1 MLVPLALVVDN
12 SYTLQKALCENTF
25 EAIMNTLLAS
35 KACNVTGLVAIAC
48 AQHGCYAPNALVDL
62 FKGEQ
67 QKNIDFALLKALDTT
82 NVSLEQGVLLIY
94 DIACQ
99 YFKYLQDHIGLC
111 LLAGLQLEARIGLFH
126 VHAHKDKYFFL
137 ICTIIYFWCRCGC

>member
-1 MLVPLALVVDN
+1 VPVLLALVVDN
-12 SYTLQKALCENTF
+12 SYTLQKAPCENTF
-25 EAIMNTLLAS
+25 RAIMNALLAS

-67 QKNIDFALLKALDTT
+67 QKNVDFALLKALDTT
-82 NVSLEQGVLLIY
+82 NVSPEQGVLLIY

-99 YFKYLQDHIGLC
+99 YFKYLQECIGHRLPG
-111 LLAGLQLEARIGLFH
+111 GLQLEAGIDLFH
-126 VHAHKDKYFFL
+126 VHTHKDECFF
-137 ICTIIYFWCRCGC
+137 